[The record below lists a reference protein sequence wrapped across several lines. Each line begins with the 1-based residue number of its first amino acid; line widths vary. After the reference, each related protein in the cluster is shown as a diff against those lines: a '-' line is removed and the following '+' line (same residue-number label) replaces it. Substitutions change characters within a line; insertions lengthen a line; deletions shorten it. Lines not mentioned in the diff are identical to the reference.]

1 MRLGCALLLSGC
13 ATLRPITA
21 SVDDEQDYRRL
32 RMAQSWGARI
42 ASAQT
47 YVEKHPSGAWAA
59 EAKEIVDREEPLFW
73 EQQSGSR
80 AGTSDY
86 VAWLPRGPHAKA
98 AVSLLVAFDAKVDD
112 FETFKLLKAARS
124 TEKALAEAAEER
136 RAADEWLSGAVAA
149 LADDAPWGK
158 SIDDAPIVVAVLKGT
173 RASTWGAVPTAR
185 EMRFGYG
192 VPSPDGLQRRIAD
205 ARIVVAVEG
214 GISRSGKLEGED
226 LIVHWA
232 EIDSLKPLDP
242 ARTEDR
248 AFAASR
254 MRERLSG
261 MLEKRF
267 PERTCSS
274 GGDLADLLARTCA
287 GRRVRVIMGGAPGE
301 TDRLDFVPFP

>member
-1 MRLGCALLLSGC
+1 VGRA
-13 ATLRPITA
+13 
-21 SVDDEQDYRRL
+21 
-32 RMAQSWGARI
+32 I

-47 YVEKHPSGAWAA
+47 YIEKHPSGAWAP
-59 EAKEIVDREEPLFW
+59 EVKEIFDREEPLYW
-73 EQQSGSR
+73 EEQSASR
-80 AGTSDY
+80 AGTSNY
-86 VAWLPRGPHAKA
+86 IAWLPRGPHANA
-98 AVSLLVAFDAKVDD
+98 AVSLLVAFDAKVED
-112 FETFKLLKAARS
+112 FETFKLLKGARS

-149 LADDAPWGK
+149 LVDDAPWGK
-158 SIDDAPIVVAVLKGT
+158 SIDEAPILVSVLKGT
-173 RASTWGAVPTAR
+173 HTSTWGAVPTAR

-192 VPSPDGLQRRIAD
+192 VPSPDGLQRRMAD
-205 ARIVVAVEG
+205 VRIVVAVEG
-214 GISRSGKLEGED
+214 GVSRSAKLEGED

-267 PERTCSS
+267 PEKTCSS
-274 GGDLADLLARTCA
+274 GGDLADLLARTCT
-287 GRRVRVIMGGAPGE
+287 GRRVRVIMGGAAGE
-301 TDRLDFVPFP
+301 TDRLDFVPSP